1 MAGALRGIPAV
12 MVAEEW
18 AGSFRRRTLE
28 RGRNLF
34 REILHLN
41 LLRDILVRTDHM
53 NWILTSVTALE
64 NRLAPV
70 SELPCAMKGS
80 GS

>member
-28 RGRNLF
+28 RGRTFF
-34 REILHLN
+34 REIL
-41 LLRDILVRTDHM
+41 LLILE
-53 NWILTSVTALE
+53 LFFAGLE
-64 NRLAPV
+64 KLLSCLRWR
-70 SELPCAMKGS
+70 
-80 GS
+80 